1 MHVLTA
7 VPVTA
12 NVRWKQFPKRTV
24 TAGSILPN
32 ARIAAP
38 VPEPALLKRLP
49 LNKGPVFGRKRPL
62 KRGVLIGQGITLAF
76 FLLFPGSAL
85 RAADTGTGNSGEIS
99 RGMVGEAPLITRLES
114 GDPLFK
120 QYLSDVEI
128 ARRRL
133 FTRGRTGD
141 TPETLAKSLTIYRY
155 TPLEGEDIFTIAAR
169 CNIPY
174 AGLASLNRIGHPSLL
189 GGGARGMDGSIKSG
203 SGGEPI
209 LLPSTPG
216 IFVPQE
222 AVSDLEQLI
231 SSGRLAQREGEAVSV
246 TIGRGDR
253 KELYWFYPGAD
264 FTPTE
269 RIFFLNSGFRFPLHS
284 YRLTSSYGPRLN
296 PVTGN
301 LRIHQGL
308 DLAAPEGTE
317 VFAAGDGVVT
327 ETGEDPVYGVYIIIK
342 HGDNWASLYGHLSK
356 IEPADAL
363 HREVRS
369 GILIGRVG
377 STGQSTG
384 PHLHFELRRNG
395 KAQDPGKYLF
405 Q

>member
-1 MHVLTA
+1 
-7 VPVTA
+7 
-12 NVRWKQFPKRTV
+12 
-24 TAGSILPN
+24 
-32 ARIAAP
+32 
-38 VPEPALLKRLP
+38 LP

-62 KRGVLIGQGITLAF
+62 KRRVFIRQGLSLAF
-76 FLLFPGSAL
+76 FVLFSGPAL

-99 RGMVGEAPLITRLES
+99 RGTAGEASLPLIARLES

-120 QYLSDVEI
+120 QYLADVET

-133 FTRGRTGD
+133 FTRERAGD
-141 TPETLAKSLTIYRY
+141 APETLAESLTIYRY
-155 TPLEGEDIFTIAAR
+155 APLEGDDIFAIAAR

-174 AGLASLNRIGHPSLL
+174 AGIASLNRIGHPSSLD
-189 GGGARGMDGSIKSG
+189 GGAKGMDGAA
-203 SGGEPI
+203 GGKTI
-209 LLPSTPG
+209 LLPSMPG

-222 AVSDLEQLI
+222 AEADLEQLL
-231 SSGRLAQREGEAVSV
+231 SSGRLARREEEAVPV
-246 TIGRGDR
+246 TIGRGGR

-269 RIFFLNSGFRFPLHS
+269 RIFFLNSGFRFPLRS

-308 DLAAPEGTE
+308 DLAAPEGTD

-327 ETGEDPVYGVYIIIK
+327 ETGGDPVYGNYIIIK

-356 IEPADAL
+356 IEQAAAL

-369 GILIGRVG
+369 GTLIGKVG

-395 KAQDPGKYLF
+395 RAQDPGKYLF
-405 Q
+405 K